1 MNRRTLRFCG
11 IVCLVLGG
19 LTLPLF
25 GDQSTP
31 AKKKDPKKIE
41 LLATLSG
48 VVTDIL
54 VYGETPHGVRMD
66 VAFEGQMSGQL
77 QGFMRG
83 MDYVLVR
90 PDGVSEI
97 NVHAT
102 IATDD
107 GALISVEITGN
118 LVDGSIRDT
127 HVQLETAHPDYQ
139 WLHDQVIVGRGEAT
153 ETELTVRYYLV
164 F

>member
-1 MNRRTLRFCG
+1 MSRQMMRLSA
-11 IVCLVLGG
+11 VACLVLCG
-19 LTLPLF
+19 LTLPLL
-25 GDQSTP
+25 GDESTP
-31 AKKKDPKKIE
+31 AKRGDPKKIE

-48 VVTDIL
+48 VVTGIL
-54 VYGETPHGVRMD
+54 VYGETPHGVRLD
-66 VAFEGQMSGQL
+66 VAFEGELSGEL

-83 MDYVLVR
+83 TDYVLVR

-107 GALISVEITGN
+107 GALISAEITGN

-127 HVQLETAHPDYQ
+127 HVRLETAHPDYQ